1 MKKGFKLILNIKTKL
16 ALQFMA
22 LVSVILFLFAFIVYY
37 FTYTTHKD
45 KFRTSLL
52 NRATYTKIVLSKSKS
67 IDKEFLDKVFTSTYA
82 SQNQEVVLC
91 DTLFNILYNYN
102 QSLITTDVLLIER
115 SGESPGFFS
124 NSVKDGVSLKFT
136 YHDTPVMLVLM
147 ATDNARIT
155 NLEELTRF
163 LFWGILLSMVL
174 TMAMSYLFSK
184 QALIPVSEINHEV
197 KRINAGN
204 MSVRLDEGE
213 GEDELEQLARTF
225 NTMLDGLEHSFI
237 NQAEFIAN
245 ASHELKTPLSV
256 MQAESEYLLSK
267 EQKTEV
273 YTSHLK
279 KNIEYIKRF
288 TEHLNN
294 LLELAKINQITNI
307 EKHPVRIDDILYDSI
322 KIIRDKYPG
331 RKIISKIDLPE
342 DDSFLIIN
350 ANYSLMVLSISNLL
364 DNACK
369 FSSEEILVNLDT
381 SEKLT
386 VRITDKGIG
395 IPQSELDQINKPYK
409 RAENARYIGG
419 FGIGLSLVNRI
430 LEAHDFDFQINSV
443 VNEGTSLC
451 INFSKSKSA

>member
-1 MKKGFKLILNIKTKL
+1 MKRGFKFILNIKTKL

-37 FTYTTHKD
+37 FTYTTHKE

-52 NRATYTKIVLSKSKS
+52 NRATYTTIVLSKSKS
-67 IDKEFLDKVFTSTYA
+67 IETEFLDKVFTSTYTA
-82 SQNQEVVLC
+82 QDQEVVIC
-91 DTLFNILYNYN
+91 DTGLHILYNYN
-102 QSLITTDVLLIER
+102 QNLITTENLRIEKYA
-115 SGESPGFFS
+115 ESPGFFTS
-124 NSVKDGVSLKFT
+124 SEKDGVSLKFT
-136 YHDTPVMLVLM
+136 YHGSSLMIVLM
-147 ATDNARIT
+147 AKDNARIN
-155 NLEELTRF
+155 NLKELSRF
-163 LFWGILLSMVL
+163 LFWGILLSLIL

-184 QALIPVSEINHEV
+184 QALIPISEIIQEV

-204 MSVRLDEGE
+204 LSFRLDEGE
-213 GEDELEQLARTF
+213 GKDELEQLACTF
-225 NTMLDGLEHSFI
+225 NTMLDGLEHSFK

-267 EQKTEV
+267 DQTREV

-307 EKHPVRIDDILYDSI
+307 EKHPVRIDDIIYDSI

-331 RKIISKIDLPE
+331 RKIIPKIALPE

-350 ANYSLMVLSISNLL
+350 ANYNLMVLSISNLL

-369 FSSEEILVNLDT
+369 FSSEEIVVSLDT
-381 SEKLT
+381 TENLT
-386 VRITDKGIG
+386 VTITDKGIG
-395 IPQSELDQINKPYK
+395 IPESELDQINKPYK

-430 LEAHDFDFQINSV
+430 LEVHNFDFQINSV
-443 VNEGTSLC
+443 VNRGTSLC
-451 INFSKSKSA
+451 INFSKSRSS